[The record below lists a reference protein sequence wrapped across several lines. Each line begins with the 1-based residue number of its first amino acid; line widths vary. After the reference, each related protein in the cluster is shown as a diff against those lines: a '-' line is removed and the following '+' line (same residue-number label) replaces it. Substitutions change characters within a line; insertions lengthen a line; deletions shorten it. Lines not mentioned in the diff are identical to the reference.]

1 VRRDTIPTLSDW
13 ISRKF
18 VGVPYEVDNSF
29 CASTSASMI
38 SAGSLTLVHS
48 NTTSTDEPAGS

>member
-18 VGVPYEVDNSF
+18 VGVPYEVDNPF
-29 CASTSASMI
+29 CASTSASELDP
-38 SAGSLTLVHS
+38 SSLQYHI
-48 NTTSTDEPAGS
+48 DR